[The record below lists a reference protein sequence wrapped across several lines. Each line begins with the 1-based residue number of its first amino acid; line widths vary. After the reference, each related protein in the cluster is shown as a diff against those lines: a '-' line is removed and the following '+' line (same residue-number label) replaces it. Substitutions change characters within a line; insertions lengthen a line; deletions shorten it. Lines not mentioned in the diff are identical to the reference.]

1 MYSTS
6 PSSKRIK
13 TRAVRRGG
21 RLEAW
26 FSSEDEKIEKYL
38 YETNR
43 KAINNPKLISFN

>member
-1 MYSTS
+1 MDSTP

-26 FSSEDEKIEKYL
+26 FSGEDEKIEKYL
-38 YETNR
+38 HETSR
-43 KAINNPKLISFN
+43 KAINNLV